1 MFRAFRR
8 LPIRRKLI
16 AMIMTTSLAVV
27 LLATIGYL
35 TVDYYASR
43 EDLKQEVEGQAR
55 LILDNVEASLYFLDQ
70 KTAYEALATLKSS
83 QNLRVACLYDK
94 DDVLFASYVRE
105 DANPCEASPAPE
117 GTTTDASRVM
127 VSLGHHT
134 SGVRDGTL
142 VVRHDLAAVQRRLK
156 RQALIVLGLLLI
168 TAAVAMAMSSRL
180 QALVSEP
187 LLALSRTASE
197 VSSRGDYSLRAERRT
212 EDEVGTLTD
221 AFNRML
227 ERIQLR
233 EEELSKANEELRR
246 EVGERRRAE
255 QERAELLVREREA
268 NRLKDEF
275 LATLSHELRTPLNAI
290 LGWTKLLR
298 SNAVPPGGQDRA
310 LEKVERNAAAQARLV
325 DDLLEISRITTGKL
339 RLEVRPFDLVALA
352 NTAIDSIKPS
362 AEARGVSIERRFE
375 SLSLPTGGD
384 PDRLQQVIWNLMS
397 NAVKFTPADGVV
409 SIAIRRLGRHDEIAV
424 SDTGIGI
431 EPSFLPDVF
440 ETFRQADASSTRA
453 HGGLGLGL
461 SIVKHLVEM
470 HAGTVRAHSDGR
482 GTGATFTVTLPV
494 RSATRQLT
502 LDAPMAPMGAGL
514 LAGFRILAVDDDPDT
529 LELLHST
536 LLAAGAQAR
545 VAANADDALAACLS
559 SEPDA
564 IVSDIGMPGRDGY
577 MLIQEVQEALGSR
590 APRVA
595 VAVSAYATTRD
606 RQKALAAGFQQHIA
620 KPIDPEGLVRTLHTL
635 LNRRIQPGKVTT

>member
-1 MFRAFRR
+1 MFRAFRQ

-16 AMIMTTSLAVV
+16 AMIMATSLAVV

-35 TVDYYASR
+35 AVDYYASR

-55 LILDNVEASLYFLDQ
+55 LILDNVEASLYFFDQ

-94 DDVLFASYVRE
+94 DDLLFASYVRE
-105 DANPCEASPAPE
+105 DAHPCEASPAPE
-117 GTTTDASRVM
+117 GTTTYAGRVM

-134 SGVRDGTL
+134 NGVRDGTL
-142 VVRHDLAAVQRRLK
+142 VVRHDLATVERRLK

-168 TAAVAMAMSSRL
+168 AAAVAMAMSSRL

-197 VSSRGDYSLRAERRT
+197 VSLRGDYSLRAERRT
-212 EDEVGTLTD
+212 EDEVGTLAD
-221 AFNRML
+221 DFNRML

-246 EVGERRRAE
+246 EIGERRRAE

-352 NTAIDSIKPS
+352 NTAIDSIKPT

-375 SLSLPTGGD
+375 SPSLPTGGD
-384 PDRLQQVIWNLMS
+384 PDRLQQVIWNLLS

-409 SIAIRRLGRHDEIAV
+409 SIAIRRLGQDDEIRV

-431 EPSFLPDVF
+431 EPSFLPNVF

-461 SIVKHLVEM
+461 SIVKHLVDM
-470 HAGTVRAHSDGR
+470 HAGTVRAQSDGR

-502 LDAPMAPMGAGL
+502 LDGPMAPIGAGL

-536 LLAAGAQAR
+536 LLAAGAQTR
-545 VAANADDALAACLS
+545 VAANAEDALAACLS

-564 IVSDIGMPGRDGY
+564 LVSDIGMPGRDGF
-577 MLIQEVQEALGSR
+577 MLIHEIQEALGSR
-590 APRVA
+590 TPRVA

-606 RQKALAAGFQQHIA
+606 REKSLAAGFQQHIA
-620 KPIDPEGLVRTLHTL
+620 KPIDPEGLVRTLHAL
-635 LNRRIQPGKVTT
+635 LTQRSQRGKVTT